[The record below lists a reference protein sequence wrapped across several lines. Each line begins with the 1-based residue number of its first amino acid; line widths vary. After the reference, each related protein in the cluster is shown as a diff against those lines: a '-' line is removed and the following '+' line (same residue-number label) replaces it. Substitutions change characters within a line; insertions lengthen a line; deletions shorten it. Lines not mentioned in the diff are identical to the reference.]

1 MIRLSGIKKYY
12 SGRLVLDVDALSFER
27 NKKYA
32 VLGANGSGKSTL
44 MRIMAGIV
52 LPTEGTVRS
61 DVNGKKAMGF
71 MPQKSYGFSFSVLKN
86 VMMAIDDCPQ
96 RAGMAK
102 AAVDAVGMG
111 ALADADASR
120 LSGGETQR
128 IAFARIISFSRKLL
142 ILDEPTA
149 ATDLAGIDLIE
160 NLLLKYCEEN
170 ECTVVFATHS
180 PAQAMRLSDEVVFLH
195 NGKIAE
201 QGEARRVLN
210 EPQSEEARAFLNH
223 WRL

>member
-1 MIRLSGIKKYY
+1 MY
-12 SGRLVLDVDALSFER
+12 
-27 NKKYA
+27 
-32 VLGANGSGKSTL
+32 
-44 MRIMAGIV
+44 
-52 LPTEGTVRS
+52 
-61 DVNGKKAMGF
+61 
-71 MPQKSYGFSFSVLKN
+71 
-86 VMMAIDDCPQ
+86 
-96 RAGMAK
+96 
-102 AAVDAVGMG
+102 
-111 ALADADASR
+111 
-120 LSGGETQR
+120 
-128 IAFARIISFSRKLL
+128 
-142 ILDEPTA
+142 EPTA

>member
-1 MIRLSGIKKYY
+1 MIRLSGIRKYY
-12 SGRLVLDVDALSFER
+12 SGRLVLDVDTLRFER

-44 MRIMAGIV
+44 LKIMAGIDE
-52 LPTEGTVRS
+52 PTEGTVSS
-61 DVNGKKAMGF
+61 DVRGKKSMGF
-71 MPQKSYGFSFSVLKN
+71 MPQKSYGFSFTVLKN
-86 VMMAIDDCPQ
+86 VMMAIDDCP
-96 RAGMAK
+96 RREEMAK
-102 AAVDAVGMG
+102 AAVDAVGMS
-111 ALADADASR
+111 ALINADASK

-128 IAFARIISFSRKLL
+128 VSFARIISFSRKLL

-160 NLLLKYCEEN
+160 SVLLRYCDEN

-180 PAQAMRLSDEVVFLH
+180 PAQAMRLADEVIFLH
-195 NGKIAE
+195 NGIIAE
-201 QGEARRVLN
+201 QGLTSRVLS
-210 EPQSEEARAFLNH
+210 EPESEEARSFLNH

>member
-12 SGRLVLDVDALSFER
+12 SGRLVLDVDALCFER

-44 MRIMAGIV
+44 LKIMAGIV
-52 LPTEGTVRS
+52 EPTEGTVSS
-61 DVNGKKAMGF
+61 DIYGKKSMGF

-86 VMMAIDDCPQ
+86 VMMAIDDCPE
-96 RAGMAK
+96 RVDMAK
-102 AAVDAVGMG
+102 AAVDAVGMS
-111 ALADADASR
+111 ALIDADASK

-128 IAFARIISFSRKLL
+128 IAFARIISLRRKLL

-160 NLLLKYCEEN
+160 NLLLRYCDEN
-170 ECTVVFATHS
+170 ECSVVFATHS
-180 PAQAMRLSDEVVFLH
+180 PAQAMRLADEVIFLH
-195 NGKIAE
+195 NGIVAE
-201 QGEARRVLN
+201 HGLTGRVLV
-210 EPQSEEARAFLNH
+210 EPQSEEARSFLNH